1 MPISMRR
8 LTTEEFIQ
16 RAKSVHGDRYDYSK
30 VEYKNNNDKVCIICP
45 IHGEF
50 FQSARM
56 HVNRKHGCPK
66 CNGGIKNT
74 IDIFI
79 EKSKSVHG
87 DKYNYDKFEYI
98 NNRTAGKIHC
108 NTCGKDFYQR
118 PTDHITKKS
127 GCPYCRQ
134 SKMEEAVELKLEE
147 YRIPF
152 IYQANKSQL
161 EWLKTDNGSFSLD
174 FYFPQFSMAIECQGE
189 QHFKKRERGI
199 FTEEVVN
206 RIIERDKEK
215 LDRCLEHGVQ
225 IEYINYNEDTINKL
239 NNILMK
245 YTNELDT
252 SHCNRD

>member
-1 MPISMRR
+1 
-8 LTTEEFIQ
+8 
-16 RAKSVHGDRYDYSK
+16 
-30 VEYKNNNDKVCIICP
+30 
-45 IHGEF
+45 
-50 FQSARM
+50 
-56 HVNRKHGCPK
+56 
-66 CNGGIKNT
+66 
-74 IDIFI
+74 
-79 EKSKSVHG
+79 
-87 DKYNYDKFEYI
+87 
-98 NNRTAGKIHC
+98 
-108 NTCGKDFYQR
+108 
-118 PTDHITKKS
+118 
-127 GCPYCRQ
+127 
-134 SKMEEAVELKLEE
+134 MEEAVELKLEE

-206 RIIERDKEK
+206 RIKERDKEK